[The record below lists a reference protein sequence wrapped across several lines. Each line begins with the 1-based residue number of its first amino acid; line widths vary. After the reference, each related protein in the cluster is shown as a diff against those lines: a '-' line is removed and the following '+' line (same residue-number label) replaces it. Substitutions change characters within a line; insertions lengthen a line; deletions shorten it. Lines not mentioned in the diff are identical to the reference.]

1 MLNEV
6 QNSRIYLPAEDP
18 EAPHERV
25 VMHPETNSTQVLM
38 GANGM
43 RLNEF
48 LGPQIIISS
57 EKPARTGVLWGAIT
71 ATRLN

>member
-18 EAPHERV
+18 EAPHERTAI
-25 VMHPETNSTQVLM
+25 HPETNSTQVIM
-38 GANGM
+38 NAEGM

-48 LGPQIIISS
+48 LGPQMIISA
-57 EKPARTGVLWGAIT
+57 EKPTRTGILWAKIT
-71 ATRLN
+71 STRIN